1 MRSRIRVEGIVQG
14 VGFRPFVHGLA
25 VQYGLSGTVGNDGFG
40 VFIEVEGPAE
50 AVNALVEAVRWNAPA
65 LAVVDRVS
73 VESVPPTGARGF
85 RIVPS
90 ETGGPRETGRPSETG
105 RSGGTCVP
113 SEMGRPGGTCVP
125 SETGRPGGTCVPSEM
140 SVRNETGGP
149 GVIGGAPRAHVSPDA
164 ATCDDCL
171 AELFDPADRRYR
183 YPFVN
188 CTNCGPRFTII
199 TAIPYDRAATTMRT
213 FAMCTACAAEY
224 RDPRDRR
231 FHAQPV
237 CCPACGPTLVLHTS
251 DGTMVAGDPVSE
263 AAALLRGGSI
273 LAVKGLGGHHL
284 AVDAADEDAVAA
296 LRARKH
302 RGDKAFAVMA
312 PDLATVREL
321 CELDGEASGVVA
333 ALTGAR
339 RPIVLLPRR
348 PGSPIAVSVAPGNRD
363 IGVLLPYTPLH
374 HLLAR
379 ELGRP
384 FVLTSGNLS
393 GEPIAHRDEDA
404 RRLAADAFL
413 THDRP
418 IHAGLDDSVV
428 RVFRDTEVPVR
439 RARGH
444 APAPL
449 ALPWTFPRPVLA
461 CGAQLKS
468 TFCLATGS
476 HAFVSQHLGDL
487 ENYATMQ
494 AFAGGVAHFRR
505 LFGIEPE
512 VVAHDLHPEYLSTKY
527 ALTLDGVQPL
537 GVQHHHA
544 HIASCLADNGES
556 GPVVGVA
563 LDGTG
568 YGTDGT
574 IWGGELLVADLA
586 GFERAGHLEP
596 VPMPGGVTA
605 IRQPW
610 RMAAAFL
617 HSAYG
622 PKDFDDLDVVRRNQD
637 RWPAVAAL
645 VANGPAQRVTS
656 SAGRLFDAVSALLGI
671 RDTVTYDGQ
680 AAVELE
686 QRADPGVRGGYP
698 VDVAGTVIRSTDLI
712 RAVVG
717 DLRRGEASEVIAARF
732 HHGLAE
738 AVVTATTR
746 VAATN
751 GLEVVALS
759 GGVFCNTLLLGAVV
773 DGLRRHGLRVLLHR
787 RIPCNDG
794 GISLGQAVVA
804 GARDRATR

>member
-25 VQYGLSGTVGNDGFG
+25 VRYGLSGTVGNDGFG
-40 VFIEVEGPAE
+40 VFIEVEGPAG
-50 AVNALVEAVRWNAPA
+50 AVSALVEAVSRNAPA
-65 LAVVDRVS
+65 LAAVDRVS
-73 VESVPPTGARGF
+73 VESVPPTGPRGF

-90 ETGGPRETGRPSETG
+90 
-105 RSGGTCVP
+105 
-113 SEMGRPGGTCVP
+113 M
-125 SETGRPGGTCVPSEM
+125 
-140 SVRNETGGP
+140 
-149 GVIGGAPRAHVSPDA
+149 IGGAPRAHVSPDA

-199 TAIPYDRAATTMRT
+199 TAVPYDRAATTMRA
-213 FAMCTACAAEY
+213 FSMCTACAAEY

-237 CCPACGPTLVLHTS
+237 CCPACGPTLVLHAS
-251 DGTMVAGDPVSE
+251 DGAMIAGDPVSE
-263 AAALLRGGSI
+263 AAALLRAGSI

-284 AVDAADEDAVAA
+284 AVDATDEDAVAA

-312 PDLATVREL
+312 PDLAAVREL

-348 PGSPIAVSVAPGNRD
+348 AGSPIAVSVAPGNRD
-363 IGVLLPYTPLH
+363 LGVLLPYTPLH

-428 RVFRDTEVPVR
+428 RIFRDTEVPVR

-444 APAPL
+444 APAPI
-449 ALPWTFPRPVLA
+449 ALPWAFPRPVLA

-512 VVAHDLHPEYLSTKY
+512 VVAYDLHPEYLSTKY
-527 ALTLDGVQPL
+527 ALTLDGVQPI

-544 HIASCLADNGES
+544 HIASCLADNGEP

-574 IWGGELLVADLA
+574 IWGGELLVADLV

-622 PKDFDDLDVVRRNQD
+622 AENFDDLDVVRRNQD

-645 VANGPAQRVTS
+645 VANGPAELVTS

-671 RDTVTYDGQ
+671 RDTITYDGQ

-698 VDVAGTVIRSTDLI
+698 VAVAGTVIRGTDLI

-746 VAATN
+746 VAAAN
-751 GLEVVALS
+751 GLEVAALS

-787 RIPCNDG
+787 RVPCNDG

-804 GARDRATR
+804 GARDRAAR